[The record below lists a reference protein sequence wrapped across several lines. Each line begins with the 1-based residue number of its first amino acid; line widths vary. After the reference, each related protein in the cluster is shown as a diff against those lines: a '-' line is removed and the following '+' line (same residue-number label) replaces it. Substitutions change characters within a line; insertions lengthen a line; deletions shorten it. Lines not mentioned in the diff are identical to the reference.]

1 MAPPYLS
8 SFLNVIIREF
18 KIGEREMAQ
27 RIRADSVLH
36 IAIGKVPL
44 LHWAQLKDVS
54 SYGNVAAEVQTTYLL
69 MM

>member
-1 MAPPYLS
+1 
-8 SFLNVIIREF
+8 
-18 KIGEREMAQ
+18 MAQ